1 MKLRL
6 GADRPKGR
14 HSGPAAAKLG
24 TFRRVTS
31 VRRNLKTWGSVWGV
45 GSRTARAAAY
55 AFSLPDII
63 RTVRGRTMMRFAKVH
78 LAALALTA
86 ATGIAAMAQDGPLG
100 VWIDHTGRGAVEIS
114 ECDGAL
120 CGKVVWVA
128 DQANSKGCGLE
139 IIGNVRPMSDGTYD
153 EGWIYDPDKDAKFDV
168 QLIPLRDGT
177 LKVVGYKGLKFFSQS
192 FIWRRAP
199 ADLQRCTPG

>member
-1 MKLRL
+1 
-6 GADRPKGR
+6 
-14 HSGPAAAKLG
+14 
-24 TFRRVTS
+24 
-31 VRRNLKTWGSVWGV
+31 
-45 GSRTARAAAY
+45 
-55 AFSLPDII
+55 
-63 RTVRGRTMMRFAKVH
+63 MMRFAKVH

-86 ATGIAAMAQDGPLG
+86 VTGLAAMAQEGPLG

-114 ECDGAL
+114 QCDGAL

-128 DQANSKGCGLE
+128 DEANAKGCGLE
-139 IIGNVRPMSDGTYD
+139 IIGDVKPMTDGSYD

-177 LKVVGYKGLKFFSQS
+177 LKVVGYKGIKFFSQS

-199 ADLQRCTPG
+199 ADLQRCTKH

>member
-1 MKLRL
+1 
-6 GADRPKGR
+6 
-14 HSGPAAAKLG
+14 
-24 TFRRVTS
+24 
-31 VRRNLKTWGSVWGV
+31 
-45 GSRTARAAAY
+45 
-55 AFSLPDII
+55 
-63 RTVRGRTMMRFAKVH
+63 MMRFAKVH

-86 ATGIAAMAQDGPLG
+86 VTGLAAMAQEGPLG

-114 ECDGAL
+114 QCDGAL

-128 DQANSKGCGLE
+128 DEANAKGCGLE
-139 IIGNVRPMSDGTYD
+139 IIGDVKPMTDGSYD

-177 LKVVGYKGLKFFSQS
+177 LKVVGYKGIKFFSQS

-199 ADLQRCTPG
+199 ADLQRCTRH